1 MKMLDVLIVAL
12 VVENMVDL
20 MRVLKGGYVSSVNV
34 LLRI

>member
-1 MKMLDVLIVAL
+1 MLDVLIVAL

-20 MRVLKGGYVSSVNV
+20 MRVLKGGYASCVNV